1 MSSSSSP
8 NSDDSTLASND
19 EDILKNMDQDDLVI
33 FQLMVTLA
41 SNTNDLFNS
50 HEMEERKG
58 QYVNSIVG
66 VQDVLGM
73 M

>member
-8 NSDDSTLASND
+8 NSDDSTLTSND

-33 FQLMVTLA
+33 FQLMVTIA

-66 VQDVLGM
+66 VRDVSGM

>member
-8 NSDDSTLASND
+8 NSDDSTLTSND

-33 FQLMVTLA
+33 FQLMVTIA

-66 VQDVLGM
+66 VRDVLGM